1 MAMAKEPE
9 NKNYK
14 VIAENR
20 RARFDYFIE
29 TDLEVG
35 IMLTG
40 SEVKSLRTGQSNI
53 AESYASIEG
62 GELWLINGHIAALSN
77 AGVFGHEERRRR
89 KLLVSRKEL
98 ARLWQAVGREGM
110 TLVPLVMYFNHR
122 GFVKLK
128 IGVAKGKKVADKRET
143 SAKRDWNRQ
152 KQRLLK
158 QG

>member
-1 MAMAKEPE
+1 MAKEPE

-29 TDLEVG
+29 SDLEAG
-35 IMLTG
+35 IVLTG
-40 SEVKSLRTGQSNI
+40 SEVKFLRTGQSNI
-53 AESYASIEG
+53 AESYASIED

-77 AGVFGHEERRRR
+77 AGVFGHEERRKR
-89 KLLVSRKEL
+89 KLLVSRREL
-98 ARLWQAVGREGM
+98 SRLWQSVGREGM

-122 GFVKLK
+122 GLVKLK
-128 IGVAKGKKVADKRET
+128 IGVAKGKKIADKRET